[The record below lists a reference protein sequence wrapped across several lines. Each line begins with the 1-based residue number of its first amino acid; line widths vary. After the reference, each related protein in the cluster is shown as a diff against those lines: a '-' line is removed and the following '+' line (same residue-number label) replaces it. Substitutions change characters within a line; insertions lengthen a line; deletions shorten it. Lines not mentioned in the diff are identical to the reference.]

1 MSPAL
6 DLTSPCPCGTGR
18 LAAAC
23 CAPVHSGEEPA
34 RTAEALMRSRYSA
47 FAAGDVDH
55 LLASWHPQTRP
66 ADLELDPD
74 TVWTRLRVLET
85 VDGGETDDTGT
96 VAFRAHSRHDG
107 ERSTQ
112 TEVSRFVRSD
122 DDARRWLYLDA
133 VEQPPQE

>member
-1 MSPAL
+1 
-6 DLTSPCPCGTGR
+6 
-18 LAAAC
+18 
-23 CAPVHSGEEPA
+23 
-34 RTAEALMRSRYSA
+34 MRSRYSA

-85 VDGGETDDTGT
+85 VDGSEADDTGT
-96 VAFRAHSRHDG
+96 VAFRSHSRHDG